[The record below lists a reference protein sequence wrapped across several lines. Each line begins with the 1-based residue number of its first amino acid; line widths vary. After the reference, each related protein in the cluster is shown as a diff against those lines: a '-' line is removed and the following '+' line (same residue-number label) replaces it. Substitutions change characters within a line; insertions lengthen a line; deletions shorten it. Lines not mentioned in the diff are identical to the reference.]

1 MKTKFLAVAAF
12 LAISVTNAFAASST
26 IALTSGGNGKYTG
39 FFGASETGAFD
50 DTYTFTPA
58 LSSSTVD
65 ALVTSIGFSTQT
77 NIDFTHADLN
87 GHALTIQHGI
97 IDYAF
102 TSSPIALSGP
112 LVLHLMGTS
121 GSNASYSGTI
131 NVQSAVP
138 EPETY
143 AMMLAGLGFVG
154 FMARR
159 RKAAKAA

>member
-12 LAISVTNAFAASST
+12 LAISVGNAFAAPVNIT
-26 IALTSGGNGKYTG
+26 LTPGANGKYTG
-39 FFGASETGAFD
+39 FFGSSHTAAFD
-50 DTYTFTPA
+50 DTYTFSPT

-65 ALVTSIGFSTQT
+65 ALVTSLGFTTQT

-87 GHALTIQHGI
+87 GHALTILNGT
-97 IDYAF
+97 IDYAL
-102 TSSPIALSGP
+102 TAVPIALSGP
-112 LVLHLMGTS
+112 LTLHLVGTS
-121 GSNASYSGTI
+121 GSGASYSGTI

-159 RKAAKAA
+159 RKAVKAA